1 MTETADLPYPIQR
14 LFRTRVVPVLI
25 LSGLLLLGGGW
36 VSVNSLEQHV
46 YLETTQRR
54 VETTI
59 DLAERAEPEFWNQL
73 LSGADP
79 SKVLADPAA
88 ARAVA
93 MLEAVSKDGHALQL
107 KIFNA
112 RGVTI
117 YSTDAADWG
126 VREENTLLRQV
137 LDSKMP
143 ALETSLSHD
152 QKVYELYIPTETNG
166 QTLAF
171 EVYEPASVL
180 DEIIADS
187 FIQFAILPVSIL
199 LVLGIWLARITRNAQ
214 VEIDSRVQMQ
224 QSLRRQLERFVS
236 QSAGMAARQ
245 SPDGS
250 VPITRSGMTL
260 FYSDVRDFTSLA
272 EFHPPKATVDFLNEL
287 MTRQVEAVTRHGG
300 DVDKMIGDALLVRF
314 EGADREARALLAA
327 QEILAD
333 LAAHPMARGIG
344 IGVHDGEAILG
355 PIGPAERQDFTVIGD
370 SVNLA
375 ARLCA
380 LAGDGQLV
388 VDELA
393 LRRSGLPDDGFGEV
407 EDQQVKGR
415 TAQVRVRRWS
425 PG

>member
-1 MTETADLPYPIQR
+1 
-14 LFRTRVVPVLI
+14 
-25 LSGLLLLGGGW
+25 
-36 VSVNSLEQHV
+36 
-46 YLETTQRR
+46 
-54 VETTI
+54 
-59 DLAERAEPEFWNQL
+59 
-73 LSGADP
+73 
-79 SKVLADPAA
+79 
-88 ARAVA
+88 
-93 MLEAVSKDGHALQL
+93 
-107 KIFNA
+107 
-112 RGVTI
+112 VTI
-117 YSTDAADWG
+117 YSTDPVDWG
-126 VREENTLLRQV
+126 VREENALMRQV
-137 LDSKMP
+137 IETRLP
-143 ALETSLSHD
+143 ALETSLSHN
-152 QKVYELYIPTETNG
+152 QKVYELFIPSETNG
-166 QTLAF
+166 QVLAF

-199 LVLGIWLARITRNAQ
+199 LMLGVWLAHITRKAQ
-214 VEIDSRVQMQ
+214 ADIDIRVQAQ

-250 VPITRSGMTL
+250 VPVTRSGMTL

-272 EFHPPKATVDFLNEL
+272 EFHPPKATVDYLNEL

-314 EGADREARALLAA
+314 EGADREARAVLAA

-333 LAAHPMARGIG
+333 LAARPMARGIG

-380 LAGDGQLV
+380 LAGEGQLV

-393 LRRSGLPDDGFGEV
+393 LRRSGLPRDTFSAPE
-407 EDQQVKGR
+407 EQQVKGR
-415 TAQVRVRRWS
+415 AGLVVVQRWQ
-425 PG
+425 P

>member
-36 VSVNSLEQHV
+36 IAVNSLEQHV

-59 DLAERAEPEFWNQL
+59 DLAERAEPEIWNQL

-79 SKVLADPAA
+79 AKVFADPAA

-107 KIFNA
+107 KIFNS

-117 YSTDAADWG
+117 YSTDPVDWG
-126 VREENTLLRQV
+126 VREENALMRQV
-137 LDSKMP
+137 IETRLP
-143 ALETSLSHD
+143 ALETSLSHN
-152 QKVYELYIPTETNG
+152 QKVYELFIPSETNG
-166 QTLAF
+166 QVLAF

-199 LVLGIWLARITRNAQ
+199 LMLGVWLAHITRKAQ
-214 VEIDSRVQMQ
+214 ADIDIRVQAQ

-250 VPITRSGMTL
+250 VPVTRSGMTL

-272 EFHPPKATVDFLNEL
+272 EFHPPKATVDYLNEL

-314 EGADREARALLAA
+314 EGADREARAVLAA

-333 LAAHPMARGIG
+333 LAARPMARGIG

-380 LAGDGQLV
+380 LAGEGQLV

-393 LRRSGLPDDGFGEV
+393 LRRSGLPRDTFSAPE
-407 EDQQVKGR
+407 EQQVKGR
-415 TAQVRVRRWS
+415 AGLVVVQRWQ
-425 PG
+425 P

>member
-73 LSGADP
+73 LSGTDP
-79 SKVLADPAA
+79 AKVLADPAA

-126 VREENTLLRQV
+126 VREENALLRQV
-137 LDSKMP
+137 LDSKKP
-143 ALETSLSHD
+143 ALETSQSYH
-152 QKVYELYIPTETNG
+152 QKVYELYIPSETNG
-166 QTLAF
+166 QILAF

-250 VPITRSGMTL
+250 VPVTRSGMTL

-380 LAGDGQLV
+380 LASDGQLV

-393 LRRSGLPDDGFGEV
+393 LRRSGLPDDGFGEA

-415 TAQVRVRRWS
+415 AAQVRVRRWS